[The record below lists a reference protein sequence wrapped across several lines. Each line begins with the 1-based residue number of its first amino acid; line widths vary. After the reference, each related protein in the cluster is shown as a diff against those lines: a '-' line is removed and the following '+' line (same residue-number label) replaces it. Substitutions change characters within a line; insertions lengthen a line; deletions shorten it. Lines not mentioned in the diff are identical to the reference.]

1 MMPLGLVIIEVC
13 SRNAIQSEAL
23 EKFILNQPEITLMRM
38 ECLNNCTLCT
48 VQPFVQVNGKLVTA
62 RSAEKCMTR
71 AKEEVTKELQFYT
84 GDTSSYSPP
93 T

>member
-1 MMPLGLVIIEVC
+1 MMPLGLVIVEVC
-13 SRNAIQSEAL
+13 SRNAIQSEIL
-23 EKFILNQPEITLMRM
+23 EQFIRDQPESTLMRM

-71 AKEEVTKELQFYT
+71 AKEEVAKELQFYS
-84 GDTSSYSPP
+84 DDSIPE
-93 T
+93 